1 MRGVFSKGRPLASP
15 VSWTGIYGFFLL
27 TVFILWVPSS
37 GYQNIVWPKHLLFLW
52 ATALFVLGLVPMV
65 LIQKARQSLPERWTG
80 ADRLP
85 LCLAAGLLLLFL
97 LSALASPYPD
107 VVWLGNRRYE
117 GFLTL
122 ALYLVIFISAAL
134 WGRLGPL
141 HVAGT
146 ALSAL
151 LVSALVLAQFL
162 GKNPLGLYPPGLG
175 FHDRGLKYSGEYLGT
190 IGNSDLLSAYLTMA
204 CLYLWGAYAVSRSR
218 VRLLYLSAG
227 LAAWFAL
234 LLSEVAAGPAAVL
247 GCLIICLPLCL
258 AKGLGIRRMG
268 EIFASLALGGL
279 WKSVLGY
286 EYQAG
291 ALTVFFSWGAE
302 AWLLLAGVLLGLAAT
317 LLLRRLPEGRRLP
330 KTALALTLAFL
341 LLILAVLG
349 FLYGYSGQQTSLQD
363 LSQLLHGNLPP
374 TLGSSRIAIWQ
385 EALEL
390 GLERPALG
398 SGPDTYQ
405 LRSSLIFTRELPG
418 GQMRRTSVDAAHCEY
433 LNLWVNTGLASMLL
447 FLGLLAAVLLP
458 AARRLRPAL
467 LPLLLPALGYA
478 IHALFGISQSLV
490 SPLFYLFLGTLAR
503 ASRRAK
509 SHMSPDQAA

>member
-1 MRGVFSKGRPLASP
+1 MSIKKR
-15 VSWTGIYGFFLL
+15 
-27 TVFILWVPSS
+27 
-37 GYQNIVWPKHLLFLW
+37 
-52 ATALFVLGLVPMV
+52 
-65 LIQKARQSLPERWTG
+65 
-80 ADRLP
+80 
-85 LCLAAGLLLLFL
+85 L
-97 LSALASPYPD
+97 LSA
-107 VVWLGNRRYE
+107 
-117 GFLTL
+117 
-122 ALYLVIFISAAL
+122 
-134 WGRLGPL
+134 
-141 HVAGT
+141 
-146 ALSAL
+146 
-151 LVSALVLAQFL
+151 
-162 GKNPLGLYPPGLG
+162 
-175 FHDRGLKYSGEYLGT
+175 
-190 IGNSDLLSAYLTMA
+190 
-204 CLYLWGAYAVSRSR
+204 
-218 VRLLYLSAG
+218 
-227 LAAWFAL
+227 
-234 LLSEVAAGPAAVL
+234 
-247 GCLIICLPLCL
+247 
-258 AKGLGIRRMG
+258 
-268 EIFASLALGGL
+268 
-279 WKSVLGY
+279 
-286 EYQAG
+286 
-291 ALTVFFSWGAE
+291 
-302 AWLLLAGVLLGLAAT
+302 
-317 LLLRRLPEGRRLP
+317 
-330 KTALALTLAFL
+330 ALALTLAFL

-363 LSQLLHGNLPP
+363 LSQLLHGNPPP